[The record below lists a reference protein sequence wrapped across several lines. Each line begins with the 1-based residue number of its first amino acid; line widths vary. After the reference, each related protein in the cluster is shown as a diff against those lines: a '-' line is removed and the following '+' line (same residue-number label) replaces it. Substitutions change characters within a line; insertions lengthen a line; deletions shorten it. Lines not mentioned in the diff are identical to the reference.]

1 MKAVTFHLPVFDG
14 PLDLLLHLIAKN
26 KVNIYD
32 IPIAGILEQYLEYI
46 DQMREFDMEVA
57 AEFVAMA
64 AQLMVIKSKMLLP
77 VYEDEEQ
84 DDPRAELVEALL
96 EYQRFKEMGGYLGTR
111 AELGRDLFV
120 KQPEVLSK
128 QKQEYSY
135 TADVLITAIRSV
147 LERSER
153 RLPPPVSAFSGIVG
167 KDPVPVGQK
176 IEMLVRMFTR
186 QRVISLDAVIM
197 DCESRSEVVAL
208 FLAVLELSKVHKI
221 MIDEDEAGFSLSL
234 AEESQWSS

>member
-1 MKAVTFHLPVFDG
+1 MKTVTFHLPVFDG
-14 PLDLLLHLIAKN
+14 PLDLLLHLISKN

-46 DQMREFDMEVA
+46 DQMREFDMDVA

-77 VYEDEEQ
+77 VYEDQEQ

-120 KQPEVLSK
+120 KPPETLEK
-128 QKQEYSY
+128 KKQEYRYS
-135 TADVLITAIRSV
+135 ADVLIAAIRSV

-153 RLPPPVSAFSGIVG
+153 RLPPPVSSFSGIVG
-167 KDPVPVGQK
+167 RDPVPVGQK
-176 IEMLVRMFTR
+176 IAMLVHRFAY
-186 QRVISLDAVIM
+186 QHVISLDAVILE
-197 DCESRSEVVAL
+197 CQNRSEVVAL

-221 MIDEDEAGFSLSL
+221 VIDEDETGFSLSL
-234 AEESQWSS
+234 AEESQWNS

>member
-1 MKAVTFHLPVFDG
+1 MKPVTFHLPVFDG
-14 PLDLLLHLIAKN
+14 PLDLLLHLISKN

-46 DQMREFDMEVA
+46 DQMREFDMDVA

-77 VYEDEEQ
+77 VYEDEEH

-96 EYQRFKEMGGYLGTR
+96 EYQRFKEMGGYLSTR

-120 KQPEVLSK
+120 KPAEMLE
-128 QKQEYSY
+128 QKRQDYHY
-135 TADVLITAIRSV
+135 TADVLLSALRNI

-167 KDPVPVGQK
+167 REPVPVGQK
-176 IEMLVRMFTR
+176 IEMLVHLFTR
-186 QRVISLDAVIM
+186 HRVLSLDAIIL
-197 DCESRSEVVAL
+197 DCGSRSEVVAL

-221 MIDEDEAGFSLSL
+221 VIEEDETGFSLSL